1 MRDAFMILLSELK
14 LNNTPCSMGIVVTC
28 PWWLE
33 RTRWVHTRTCT
44 SQRNP
49 TQPPLFL
56 SSLKRCSP
64 AASPPTPPPQTWW
77 LICFYV
83 LSHWCYP
90 FFQIAIIVPDFG
102 IIFLDI
108 GIFYPDIGTHKIL
121 WLSSSNS
128 SSDLVTVSCHVMW
141 WTVLTLF
148 VSFFVLLCDPDLV
161 FLSLSLSFCV
171 NLMLTLSCWRQR
183 IESRTT
189 AARTMASRSHEE
201 KGSTTMITNKVLWP
215 RNRSWKTKLSNTK
228 ISWKTSGR

>member
-1 MRDAFMILLSELK
+1 M
-14 LNNTPCSMGIVVTC
+14 
-28 PWWLE
+28 
-33 RTRWVHTRTCT
+33 
-44 SQRNP
+44 
-49 TQPPLFL
+49 
-56 SSLKRCSP
+56 CSP
-64 AASPPTPPPQTWW
+64 IDVIQ
-77 LICFYV
+77 
-83 LSHWCYP
+83 
-90 FFQIAIIVPDFG
+90 FFQIAIMVPDFG

-189 AARTMASRSHEE
+189 AARTMASRSQEE
-201 KGSTTMITNKVLWP
+201 KGITTMITNKLLWP

>member
-56 SSLKRCSP
+56 SSLRRCSP

-90 FFQIAIIVPDFG
+90 FFSDCKRFPHYWDSTRHCN
-102 IIFLDI
+102 DR
-108 GIFYPDIGTHKIL
+108 PDIVAVSGPTEHCSIFHFPSVL
-121 WLSSSNS
+121 RSSVRS
-128 SSDLVTVSCHVMW
+128 SQAWHINFSWYFDYYTMK
-141 WTVLTLF
+141 TIY
-148 VSFFVLLCDPDLV
+148 
-161 FLSLSLSFCV
+161 FLNAYHLG
-171 NLMLTLSCWRQR
+171 W
-183 IESRTT
+183 
-189 AARTMASRSHEE
+189 
-201 KGSTTMITNKVLWP
+201 
-215 RNRSWKTKLSNTK
+215 
-228 ISWKTSGR
+228 